1 MNGKLTELTK
11 MLVYET
17 IEILLKMVV
26 APNVNHIRIVQ
37 LKP

>member
-1 MNGKLTELTK
+1 
-11 MLVYET
+11 MLVYEST
-17 IEILLKMVV
+17 EILQKMVV